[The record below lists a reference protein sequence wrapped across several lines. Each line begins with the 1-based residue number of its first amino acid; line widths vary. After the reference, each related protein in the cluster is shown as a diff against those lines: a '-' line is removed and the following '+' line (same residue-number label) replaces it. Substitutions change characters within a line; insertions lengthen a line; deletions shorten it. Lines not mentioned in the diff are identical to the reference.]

1 MVLVSCVTSHKQ
13 TNIRTLRLIDWK
25 HLFPHIPLSNQPNMN
40 NVTHFLD
47 ALFSSLNK
55 YFRLVGTPHNIS
67 TFLVFHIRHNQKKEL
82 LVKVILWFYKK
93 KIKMCF
99 WQEVAQF
106 VSSLLCRTLA
116 EELRSCSS
124 SNWGA
129 EKLLLLW
136 PTCVRWEMQ
145 DSDFSRN

>member
-1 MVLVSCVTSHKQ
+1 MVLVSCVTCHKQ
-13 TNIRTLRLIDWK
+13 TNRRTLRLIDWK
-25 HLFPHIPLSNQPNMN
+25 HLFTHIPLSNQPNMN

-106 VSSLLCRTLA
+106 VSSLLCRSPG
-116 EELRSCSS
+116 R
-124 SNWGA
+124 GA
-129 EKLLLLW
+129 KKLLLFQL
-136 PTCVRWEMQ
+136 RSWEVAPPLANLCKMG
-145 DSDFSRN
+145 DAGFRL